1 MIWINPKTI
10 TGPPAEGDKFLK
22 RPYIN
27 QLFWDAIAKGEHVRF
42 TAPRRVGKS
51 SVMKN
56 LEINSPEN
64 MIVIYQ
70 NIEADKSSQDFYK
83 RLWSL
88 IVSKLNTISYLSKKI
103 GTLIKGRKLGEISM
117 DGSFKIEEK
126 NINYKEELLYLIED
140 LGKEKDKIVMLLD
153 EFPDVIVSIT
163 KNEGAEIATDVL
175 HTLRSIRH
183 DAKFK
188 NFTLVLAGSIGL
200 EHVIASIDRLKLIN
214 DLKPIH
220 ILALSNE
227 EAKELLSI
235 QLEEAT
241 MIIEEDMRD
250 YLLKVVQ
257 HLMPYYIQLMIE
269 ECNNIIY
276 NNTKPFITKE
286 IIDKAFETVISQN
299 ENFADWEK
307 RLKDYLSE
315 QDYNY
320 CIGLLTRCAHF
331 NYTIQEAYNYS
342 KTIKITSSYR
352 ELIDDVLIKD
362 GYIFNNNNNLIFL
375 SPFLQG
381 WWKKRHEQ
389 FEIEQ

>member
-1 MIWINPKTI
+1 
-10 TGPPAEGDKFLK
+10 
-22 RPYIN
+22 
-27 QLFWDAIAKGEHVRF
+27 
-42 TAPRRVGKS
+42 
-51 SVMKN
+51 
-56 LEINSPEN
+56 
-64 MIVIYQ
+64 
-70 NIEADKSSQDFYK
+70 
-83 RLWSL
+83 
-88 IVSKLNTISYLSKKI
+88 
-103 GTLIKGRKLGEISM
+103 
-117 DGSFKIEEK
+117 
-126 NINYKEELLYLIED
+126 
-140 LGKEKDKIVMLLD
+140 
-153 EFPDVIVSIT
+153 
-163 KNEGAEIATDVL
+163 
-175 HTLRSIRH
+175 
-183 DAKFK
+183 
-188 NFTLVLAGSIGL
+188 LVLAGSIGL

-214 DLKPIH
+214 DLRPIH

>member
-1 MIWINPKTI
+1 MEWINPKTI
-10 TGPPAEGDKFLK
+10 TGPPAEGDKYLK

-27 QLFWDAIAKGEHVRF
+27 QLFWDAITKGEHVRF

-88 IVSKLNTISYLSKKI
+88 IVRKLNTISYLSKKI

-220 ILALSNE
+220 IHALSND
-227 EAKELLSI
+227 EAKELLNM
-235 QLEEAT
+235 QLEDAT

-269 ECNNIIY
+269 QCNNIIY
-276 NNTKPFITKE
+276 NSTKPFITKE
-286 IIDKAFETVISQN
+286 IIDKAFETVITQN

-315 QDYNY
+315 QDYIY
-320 CIGLLTRCAHF
+320 CIGLLTRCAHL

-362 GYIFNNNNNLIFL
+362 GYIFNNNNYLIFL

-389 FEIEQ
+389 FEIE

>member
-1 MIWINPKTI
+1 
-10 TGPPAEGDKFLK
+10 
-22 RPYIN
+22 
-27 QLFWDAIAKGEHVRF
+27 
-42 TAPRRVGKS
+42 
-51 SVMKN
+51 
-56 LEINSPEN
+56 
-64 MIVIYQ
+64 
-70 NIEADKSSQDFYK
+70 
-83 RLWSL
+83 
-88 IVSKLNTISYLSKKI
+88 
-103 GTLIKGRKLGEISM
+103 
-117 DGSFKIEEK
+117 
-126 NINYKEELLYLIED
+126 
-140 LGKEKDKIVMLLD
+140 
-153 EFPDVIVSIT
+153 
-163 KNEGAEIATDVL
+163 
-175 HTLRSIRH
+175 
-183 DAKFK
+183 
-188 NFTLVLAGSIGL
+188 
-200 EHVIASIDRLKLIN
+200 
-214 DLKPIH
+214 
-220 ILALSNE
+220 
-227 EAKELLSI
+227 
-235 QLEEAT
+235 

>member
-1 MIWINPKTI
+1 MEWINPKTI
-10 TGPPAEGDKFLK
+10 TGPPAEGDKYLK
-22 RPYIN
+22 RSYIN
-27 QLFWDAIAKGEHVRF
+27 QLFWDAITKGEHVRF

-88 IVSKLNTISYLSKKI
+88 IVRKLNTISYLSKKI

-220 ILALSNE
+220 IHALSND
-227 EAKELLSI
+227 EAKELLNM
-235 QLEEAT
+235 QLEDAT

-269 ECNNIIY
+269 QCNNIIY
-276 NNTKPFITKE
+276 NSTKPFITKE
-286 IIDKAFETVISQN
+286 IIDKAFETVITQN

-315 QDYNY
+315 QDYIY
-320 CIGLLTRCAHF
+320 CIGLLTRCAHL

-362 GYIFNNNNNLIFL
+362 GYIFNNNNYLIFL

-389 FEIEQ
+389 FEIE